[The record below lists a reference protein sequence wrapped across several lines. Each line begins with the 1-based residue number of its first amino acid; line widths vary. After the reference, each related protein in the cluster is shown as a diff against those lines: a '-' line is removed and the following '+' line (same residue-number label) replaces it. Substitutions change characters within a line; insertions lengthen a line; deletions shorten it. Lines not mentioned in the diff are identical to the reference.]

1 MHGIMELDARAG
13 RMQPVL
19 TSRNSESFKGCNDLH
34 IASNGDIYF
43 TDQGQTGLYR
53 RPPAHRDEAH
63 RRCERVSRLIV
74 KLRGHGLVAKIP
86 RARRYRVTRYGHR
99 VMTAAIA
106 LHDHGFPD
114 RYLAA
119 A

>member
-1 MHGIMELDARAG
+1 MSTPPKSKTTASIPPGAVPERSPDTWEVCTG
-13 RMQPVL
+13 PRMSL
-19 TSRNSESFKGCNDLH
+19 ALLSG
-34 IASNGDIYF
+34 
-43 TDQGQTGLYR
+43 
-53 RPPAHRDEAH
+53 AHRR

-86 RARRYRVTRYGHR
+86 RARRYRVIRYGQH

-106 LHDHGFPD
+106 LHDNDFPAQFM
-114 RYLAA
+114 AA